1 MEFSE
6 EEIISL
12 ALENNEEAK
21 NIIYEKNKFI
31 VDNLLHKY
39 YQIATKLGIDMKE
52 LEQEAFYAFSDA
64 LNSYREDKNTK
75 LSTFIFLCVER
86 RLQKIIKR
94 YSGEKAKIL
103 NNTYSLDYDYN
114 EDGTTLKDL
123 ISDNEQND
131 PLKTIAN
138 EEDYKELLKNIKS
151 CLSESEYEVFNYVIS
166 DFDYQTIALLINKNP
181 KQVDNTIQRIK
192 HKIRD
197 IMKSE

>member
-1 MEFSE
+1 MEFSD

-39 YQIATKLGIDMKE
+39 YQVATKLGIDMKE
-52 LEQEAFYAFSDA
+52 LEQEAYLSFSDA

-86 RLQKIIKR
+86 RLQKIIR
-94 YSGEKAKIL
+94 RSNGEKAKLL

-123 ISDNEQND
+123 ISDSEQSD
-131 PLKTIAN
+131 PLNNLAS
-138 EEDYKELLKNIKS
+138 EEGYKELLRKIKS
-151 CLSESEYEVFNYVIS
+151 CLSESEYEVFNYVIR
-166 DFDYQTIALLINKNP
+166 DFDYQTIAILINKNP

>member
-138 EEDYKELLKNIKS
+138 EEDYKELLKKIKR

-197 IMKSE
+197 IIMSE

>member
-12 ALENNEEAK
+12 AFENNEEAK
-21 NIIYEKNKFI
+21 NIIYEQNKFI
-31 VDNLLHKY
+31 VDILLHKY
-39 YQIATKLGIDMKE
+39 HNAAVRFGVDIKE
-52 LEQEAFYAFSDA
+52 LEQEAYYAFSDA
-64 LNSYREDKNTK
+64 LNSYRQDKNAK
-75 LSTFIFLCVER
+75 LATFISLCVDR

-94 YSGEKAKIL
+94 YSGEKAKLL

-131 PLKTIAN
+131 PLTNLAS
-138 EEDYKELLKNIKS
+138 EEDYKELLKKIKS
-151 CLSESEYEVFNYVIS
+151 CLSESEYEVFNYVIN
-166 DFDYQTIALLINKNP
+166 DFDYQTIALLTSKNP

-197 IMKSE
+197 IIMSD